1 MEERLSV
8 RIEADIKNFQQGMS
22 QVENNLKRAEQF
34 FSESSKSVFQLEN
47 AIASLSKEYQ
57 QGSISNNEY
66 RARIAHLNSALTTQ
80 RENLSVSSQ
89 EVKRLNAEMQRMNS
103 AGFNKSV
110 GIVQTLQNE
119 VKRLRDA
126 IRESTN
132 IREVARLNV
141 QLEDTQNKL
150 SRINNLGLSSSN
162 NRAGKS
168 FRQLSNDIR
177 GSNTVA
183 MEFNRIIQDAPF
195 GMMGIGNNVQ
205 QLAGNFSQLSKNAG
219 GTVPAI
225 KAAFSAMVTGPNLA
239 LLAISALTAGI
250 TAYNMGAFDFL
261 KSNESKKKS
270 LEDLQKE
277 LDEYRAT
284 LSTVQQQSIVGAQN
298 AQQELAT
305 LDALAAQAS
314 NTALSNE
321 QRTAAVEELQ
331 KKYPSYLG
339 NLTDEQI
346 KTGDVSEEMS
356 KLRTNLIET
365 AKAYAMIDK
374 VRENSIALLD
384 LEARALT
391 RAQEI
396 QERTNK
402 LQQLGQ
408 ESRDVRS
415 SGGIA
420 LSGQALESIELSRTR
435 INDELNKLL
444 KEQASDAAD
453 ILRIN
458 QENLSLQERTNQAL
472 ANGGNLVK
480 ETASNLSKAA
490 KEFKP
495 IDANQ
500 LFSIDFDE
508 LQKSIES
515 GYKRISET
523 LSKDGNIVNVP
534 VKLDFT
540 PETLGADA
548 QEQNDAIVEQW
559 KERME
564 VIKQLGGQLQ
574 NTLAG
579 AFEQSLT
586 SGDDFF
592 KSFAEGFKK
601 MLAQM
606 AAQLAASAVIKFL
619 GFIVGGPAGG
629 ALSAGGGG
637 SMLGSLFGGAA
648 MRIGQTPAIGS
659 PTGGSSSAGYRV
671 DVNVHGVLRGNDIH
685 VAQQR
690 NNREFGRYY

>member
-1 MEERLSV
+1 MLNITYGGLNIHKLRHGRFSYLIDDKTMEERLQV
-8 RIEADIKNFQQGMS
+8 RIEADIKNFQSGIS
-22 QVENNLKRAEQF
+22 QVENNLKRAEGIFQ
-34 FSESSKSVFQLEN
+34 SSSRSAFQLEN
-47 AIASLSKEYQ
+47 AIAQLSREFKEGAVSRNQYNAQ
-57 QGSISNNEY
+57 
-66 RARIAHLNSALTTQ
+66 
-80 RENLSVSSQ
+80 LSH
-89 EVKRLNAEMQRMNS
+89 LNAELTKQRANVS
-103 AGFNKSV
+103 AS
-110 GIVQTLQNE
+110 
-119 VKRLRDA
+119 A
-126 IRESTN
+126 REMD
-132 IREVARLNV
+132 RLN
-141 QLEDTQNKL
+141 KL
-150 SRINNLGLSSSN
+150 MSAQQMQKVATANT
-162 NRAGKS
+162 AAAKS
-168 FRQLSNDIR
+168 FQGLATNVR

-219 GTVPAI
+219 GTVPAL

-250 TAYNMGAFDFL
+250 TAYNMGAFDFISAN
-261 KSNESKKKS
+261 KEKKKS

-305 LDALAAQAS
+305 LDALAAQAR

-356 KLRTNLIET
+356 RLRTNLIET

-396 QERTNK
+396 QQKVASIPDIRATERPR
-402 LQQLGQ
+402 
-408 ESRDVRS
+408 EV
-415 SGGIA
+415 A
-420 LSGQALESIELSRTR
+420 LAAAQGREPVFLKERAVLDDI
-435 INDELNKLL
+435 NKLL
-444 KEQASDAAD
+444 EEQAADAEQ
-453 ILRIN
+453 INKLN

-490 KEFKP
+490 NEFKP

-515 GYKRISET
+515 GYKRISEN
-523 LSKDGNIVNVP
+523 LSKDGNIVNIP

-548 QEQNDAIVEQW
+548 QAQNDAIVEQW
-559 KERME
+559 KERMKT
-564 VIKQLGGQLQ
+564 IAQFGGQLQ

-579 AFEQSLT
+579 AFEQSML
-586 SGDDFF
+586 SGEDFF
-592 KSFAEGFKK
+592 KSFADGFKK

-629 ALSAGGGG
+629 ALAAGGGG

-685 VAQQR
+685 VANQR

>member
-1 MEERLSV
+1 MEERLQV

-22 QVENNLKRAEQF
+22 QVETNLKRAEGIFQ
-34 FSESSKSVFQLEN
+34 SSSRSAFQLEN
-47 AIASLSKEYQ
+47 AIAQLSREFKEGAVSRNQYNAQ
-57 QGSISNNEY
+57 
-66 RARIAHLNSALTTQ
+66 
-80 RENLSVSSQ
+80 LSH
-89 EVKRLNAEMQRMNS
+89 LNAELTKQRANVS
-103 AGFNKSV
+103 AS
-110 GIVQTLQNE
+110 
-119 VKRLRDA
+119 A
-126 IRESTN
+126 REMD
-132 IREVARLNV
+132 RLN
-141 QLEDTQNKL
+141 KL
-150 SRINNLGLSSSN
+150 MSAQQIQKVATANT
-162 NRAGKS
+162 AAAKS
-168 FRQLSNDIR
+168 FQGLATNVR

-219 GTVPAI
+219 GTVPAL

-250 TAYNMGAFDFL
+250 TAYNMGAFDFISAN
-261 KSNESKKKS
+261 KEKKKS

-305 LDALAAQAS
+305 LDALASQAR

-374 VRENSIALLD
+374 VRENSISLLD
-384 LEARALT
+384 LETRALT

-396 QERTNK
+396 QQKVASIPDIRATERPR
-402 LQQLGQ
+402 
-408 ESRDVRS
+408 EV
-415 SGGIA
+415 A
-420 LSGQALESIELSRTR
+420 LAAAQGREPVFLKERAVLDDI
-435 INDELNKLL
+435 NKLL
-444 KEQASDAAD
+444 EEQAADAEQ
-453 ILRIN
+453 INKLN

-500 LFSIDFDE
+500 LFSIDLDD

-548 QEQNDAIVEQW
+548 QAQNDAIVEQW
-559 KERME
+559 KERMK
-564 VIKQLGGQLQ
+564 VIESLGGQLQ

-579 AFEQSLT
+579 AFEQSML
-586 SGDDFF
+586 SGEDFF
-592 KSFAEGFKK
+592 KSFADGFKK

-629 ALSAGGGG
+629 ALAAGGGG

-659 PTGGSSSAGYRV
+659 PVGGSSSAGYRV

-685 VAQQR
+685 VANQR

>member
-22 QVENNLKRAEQF
+22 QVENNLKRAEGIFQ
-34 FSESSKSVFQLEN
+34 SSSRSAFQLEN
-47 AIASLSKEYQ
+47 AIAQLSREFKEGAVSRNQYNAQ
-57 QGSISNNEY
+57 
-66 RARIAHLNSALTTQ
+66 
-80 RENLSVSSQ
+80 LSH
-89 EVKRLNAEMQRMNS
+89 LNAELTKQRANVS
-103 AGFNKSV
+103 AS
-110 GIVQTLQNE
+110 
-119 VKRLRDA
+119 A
-126 IRESTN
+126 REMD
-132 IREVARLNV
+132 RLN
-141 QLEDTQNKL
+141 KL
-150 SRINNLGLSSSN
+150 MSAQQMQKVATANT
-162 NRAGKS
+162 AAAKS
-168 FRQLSNDIR
+168 FQGLATNVR

-195 GMMGIGNNVQ
+195 GMMGIGNNIQ
-205 QLAGNFSQLSKNAG
+205 QLSANFSNLSKNAG
-219 GTVPAI
+219 GTVPAL

-250 TAYNMGAFDFL
+250 TAYNMGAFDFISAN
-261 KSNESKKKS
+261 KEKKKS

-305 LDALAAQAS
+305 LDALAAQAR

-346 KTGDVSEEMS
+346 KTGDVSDEMS

-384 LEARALT
+384 LESRAMA

-396 QERTNK
+396 QQKVASIPDIRATERPR
-402 LQQLGQ
+402 
-408 ESRDVRS
+408 EV
-415 SGGIA
+415 A
-420 LSGQALESIELSRTR
+420 LAAAQGREPVFLKERAVLDDI
-435 INDELNKLL
+435 NKLL
-444 KEQASDAAD
+444 EEQAADAEQ
-453 ILRIN
+453 INKLN

-480 ETASNLSKAA
+480 ETANNLSKAA

-548 QEQNDAIVEQW
+548 QAQNDAIVEQW
-559 KERME
+559 KDRMKTIE
-564 VIKQLGGQLQ
+564 QFGGQLQ

-579 AFEQSLT
+579 AFDQSML
-586 SGDDFF
+586 SGEDFF
-592 KSFAEGFKK
+592 KSFADGFKK

-619 GFIVGGPAGG
+619 GFVVGGPAGG
-629 ALSAGGGG
+629 ALAAGGGG

-685 VAQQR
+685 VANQR

>member
-22 QVENNLKRAEQF
+22 QVENNLKRAEGIFQ
-34 FSESSKSVFQLEN
+34 SSSRSAFQLEN
-47 AIASLSKEYQ
+47 AIAQLSREFKEGAVSRNQYNAQ
-57 QGSISNNEY
+57 L
-66 RARIAHLNSALTTQ
+66 AHLNAELTKQRTNVSASA
-80 RENLSVSSQ
+80 REMD
-89 EVKRLNAEMQRMNS
+89 RLNKLMS
-103 AGFNKSV
+103 AQQIK
-110 GIVQTLQNE
+110 
-119 VKRLRDA
+119 K
-126 IRESTN
+126 
-132 IREVARLNV
+132 VATAN
-141 QLEDTQNKL
+141 TAA
-150 SRINNLGLSSSN
+150 S
-162 NRAGKS
+162 KS
-168 FRQLSNDIR
+168 FQGLATNVR

-183 MEFNRIIQDAPF
+183 LEFNRIIQDAPF
-195 GMMGIGNNVQ
+195 GMMGVGNNIQ
-205 QLAGNFSQLSKNAG
+205 QLAANFSNLSKNAG
-219 GTVPAI
+219 GTVPAL
-225 KAAFSAMVTGPNLA
+225 KAAFSSMVTGPNLA

-250 TAYNMGAFDFL
+250 TAYNMGAFDFISAN
-261 KSNESKKKS
+261 KEKKKS

-305 LDALAAQAS
+305 LDALAAQAR

-321 QRTAAVEELQ
+321 QRNDAVEELQ

-356 KLRTNLIET
+356 KLRKNLIET

-396 QERTNK
+396 QAELAMIPEARGRDETRRDALGGRGGAAMAVLSEEQRIRQNINSLLEEQAADAEQINK
-402 LQQLGQ
+402 L
-408 ESRDVRS
+408 
-415 SGGIA
+415 
-420 LSGQALESIELSRTR
+420 
-435 INDELNKLL
+435 
-444 KEQASDAAD
+444 
-453 ILRIN
+453 N

-540 PETLGADA
+540 TETLSTEA
-548 QEQNDAIVEQW
+548 QKELDEMVERQKQKEQEL
-559 KERME
+559 
-564 VIKQLGGQLQ
+564 KQTWESLGGQLQ

-579 AFEQSLT
+579 AFEQSMLT
-586 SGDDFF
+586 GDDFF

-637 SMLGSLFGGAA
+637 SMLGSLFCGAA

-659 PTGGSSSAGYRV
+659 PTGGSSTAGYRV
-671 DVNVHGVLRGNDIH
+671 DVNVRGLLRGNDIH
-685 VAQQR
+685 VANKR
-690 NNREFGRYY
+690 NNRDFDRYY

>member
-1 MEERLSV
+1 MDERLQV
-8 RIEADIKNFQQGMS
+8 RIEADIKNFQAGMN
-22 QVENNLKRAEQF
+22 QVETNLKRAEGIFQ
-34 FSESSKSVFQLEN
+34 SSSRSAFQLEN
-47 AIASLSKEYQ
+47 AIAQLSKEFQ
-57 QGSISNNEY
+57 SGAISRNQYN
-66 RARIAHLNSALTTQ
+66 AQLAHLNAELTKQRSNVSASA
-80 RENLSVSSQ
+80 REID
-89 EVKRLNAEMQRMNS
+89 RLNKLMSAQQIQRVATANNQ
-103 AGFNKSV
+103 AAKSF
-110 GIVQTLQNE
+110 QTL
-119 VKRLRDA
+119 
-126 IRESTN
+126 STN
-132 IREVARLNV
+132 V
-141 QLEDTQNKL
+141 
-150 SRINNLGLSSSN
+150 
-162 NRAGKS
+162 
-168 FRQLSNDIR
+168 R

-195 GMMGIGNNVQ
+195 GMMGIGNNIQ
-205 QLAGNFSQLSKNAG
+205 QLSANFSNLSKNAG
-219 GTVPAI
+219 GTVPAL

-261 KSNESKKKS
+261 KANESKKKS

-305 LDALAAQAS
+305 LDALAAQAQ
-314 NTALSNE
+314 NTALSNK
-321 QRTAAVEELQ
+321 QRNDAVEELQ
-331 KKYPSYLG
+331 RKYPSYLG
-339 NLTDEQI
+339 NLSDEQI
-346 KTGDVSEEMS
+346 KTGDVSEEME
-356 KLRTNLIET
+356 KLRTNLIDT

-396 QERTNK
+396 QAQLAKIPEAQGRDEIRRDALAGRGGSAMAVLSEEERIRQN
-402 LQQLGQ
+402 
-408 ESRDVRS
+408 
-415 SGGIA
+415 I
-420 LSGQALESIELSRTR
+420 
-435 INDELNKLL
+435 NKLL
-444 KEQASDAAD
+444 EEQALDAEQ
-453 ILRIN
+453 INKLN

-472 ANGGNLVK
+472 ANGGNLVNNI
-480 ETASNLSKAA
+480 TNGLGNLST
-490 KEFKP
+490 EFKA

-500 LFSIDFDE
+500 LFSIDYSE
-508 LQKSIES
+508 LQKQIET
-515 GYKRISET
+515 GYKTISDN

-540 PETLGADA
+540 PETLSADA
-548 QEQNDAIVEQW
+548 QAQNDAIVEQW
-559 KERME
+559 KERMKTIE
-564 VIKQLGGQLQ
+564 QFGGQLQ

-579 AFEQSLT
+579 AFEQSML

-629 ALSAGGGG
+629 ALAKGGGG

-648 MRIGQTPAIGS
+648 MRIGQTPAIGV

-685 VAQQR
+685 VANQR
-690 NNREFGRYY
+690 NNRDFNRYY

>member
-1 MEERLSV
+1 MEERLQV

-22 QVENNLKRAEQF
+22 QVENNLKRAEGIFQ
-34 FSESSKSVFQLEN
+34 SSSRSAFQLEN
-47 AIASLSKEYQ
+47 AIAQLSREFKEGAVSRNQYNAQ
-57 QGSISNNEY
+57 
-66 RARIAHLNSALTTQ
+66 
-80 RENLSVSSQ
+80 LSH
-89 EVKRLNAEMQRMNS
+89 LNAELTKQRANVS
-103 AGFNKSV
+103 AS
-110 GIVQTLQNE
+110 
-119 VKRLRDA
+119 A
-126 IRESTN
+126 REMD
-132 IREVARLNV
+132 RLN
-141 QLEDTQNKL
+141 KL
-150 SRINNLGLSSSN
+150 MSAQQMQKVATANT
-162 NRAGKS
+162 AAAKS
-168 FRQLSNDIR
+168 FQGLATNVR

-195 GMMGIGNNVQ
+195 GMMGIGNNIQ

-225 KAAFSAMVTGPNLA
+225 KAVFSAMVTGPNLA

-250 TAYNMGAFDFL
+250 TAYNMGAFDFISAN
-261 KSNESKKKS
+261 KEKKKS

-305 LDALAAQAS
+305 LDALAAQAR

-384 LEARALT
+384 LEARALN
-391 RAQEI
+391 RAMELQDLQQRI
-396 QERTNK
+396 SSQRTNTAAVSGAK
-402 LQQLGQ
+402 LQGQ
-408 ESRDVRS
+408 TTAVDR
-415 SGGIA
+415 
-420 LSGQALESIELSRTR
+420 EL
-435 INDELNKLL
+435 INLIDQQNKLL
-444 KEQASDAAD
+444 EEQTQDAIA
-453 ILRIN
+453 IQRLN

-472 ANGGNLVK
+472 QSGGNLVK
-480 ETASNLSKAA
+480 DTADKVSGVGKAL
-490 KEFKP
+490 KEIES
-495 IDANQ
+495 IDVSS
-500 LFSIDFDE
+500 LFSIDTAE
-508 LQKSIES
+508 LQKNIES
-515 GYKRISET
+515 SYKTISEQ
-523 LSKDGNIVNVP
+523 LKNSGNIVNVP

-564 VIKQLGGQLQ
+564 VIQQLGGQLQ

-586 SGDDFF
+586 SGDNFF
-592 KSFAEGFKK
+592 KSFADGFKK

-659 PTGGSSSAGYRV
+659 PTGGSSSSGYRV

>member
-22 QVENNLKRAEQF
+22 QVENNLKRAEGIFQ
-34 FSESSKSVFQLEN
+34 SSSRSAFQLEN
-47 AIASLSKEYQ
+47 AIAQLSREFKEGAVSRNQYNAQ
-57 QGSISNNEY
+57 L
-66 RARIAHLNSALTTQ
+66 AHLNSELTKQ
-80 RENLSVSSQ
+80 RTNVSASAR
-89 EVKRLNAEMQRMNS
+89 EIDRLNKLMS
-103 AGFNKSV
+103 AQQIQK
-110 GIVQTLQNE
+110 
-119 VKRLRDA
+119 
-126 IRESTN
+126 
-132 IREVARLNV
+132 VATAN
-141 QLEDTQNKL
+141 TQA
-150 SRINNLGLSSSN
+150 S
-162 NRAGKS
+162 KS
-168 FRQLSNDIR
+168 FQGLATNVR

-195 GMMGIGNNVQ
+195 GMMGIGNNIQ
-205 QLAGNFSQLSKNAG
+205 QLSANFSNLSKNAG

-250 TAYNMGAFDFL
+250 TAYNMGAFDFISAN
-261 KSNESKKKS
+261 KEKKKS

-305 LDALAAQAS
+305 LDALAAQAR

-321 QRTAAVEELQ
+321 QRNDAVEELQ

-396 QERTNK
+396 QQKVASIPDIRATERPR
-402 LQQLGQ
+402 
-408 ESRDVRS
+408 EV
-415 SGGIA
+415 A
-420 LSGQALESIELSRTR
+420 LAAAQGREPVFLKERAVLDDI
-435 INDELNKLL
+435 NKLL
-444 KEQASDAAD
+444 EEQAADAEQ
-453 ILRIN
+453 INKLN

-480 ETASNLSKAA
+480 ETASNLSKAS

-495 IDANQ
+495 INANQ

-540 PETLGADA
+540 PETLGTDA
-548 QEQNDAIVEQW
+548 QAQNDAIVEQW
-559 KERME
+559 KERMKTIE
-564 VIKQLGGQLQ
+564 QFGGQLQ

-579 AFEQSLT
+579 AFEQSMLT
-586 SGDDFF
+586 GDDFF

-629 ALSAGGGG
+629 ALAAGGGG

-659 PTGGSSSAGYRV
+659 PTGGSSTAGYRV

-685 VAQQR
+685 VANQR
-690 NNREFGRYY
+690 NNRDFNRYY

>member
-1 MEERLSV
+1 MEERLQV
-8 RIEADIKNFQQGMS
+8 RIEADIKNFQSGMS
-22 QVENNLKRAEQF
+22 QVENNLKRAEGIFQ
-34 FSESSKSVFQLEN
+34 SSSRSAFQLEN
-47 AIASLSKEYQ
+47 AIAQLSREFKEGAVSRNQYNAQ
-57 QGSISNNEY
+57 
-66 RARIAHLNSALTTQ
+66 
-80 RENLSVSSQ
+80 LSH
-89 EVKRLNAEMQRMNS
+89 LNAELTKQRTNVS
-103 AGFNKSV
+103 ASARVMG
-110 GIVQTLQNE
+110 
-119 VKRLRDA
+119 
-126 IRESTN
+126 
-132 IREVARLNV
+132 RLN
-141 QLEDTQNKL
+141 KL
-150 SRINNLGLSSSN
+150 MSAHQMQKVATANT
-162 NRAGKS
+162 AAAKS
-168 FRQLSNDIR
+168 FQGLATNVR
-177 GSNTVA
+177 GSNNVA
-183 MEFNRIIQDAPF
+183 LEFNRIIQDAPF
-195 GMMGIGNNVQ
+195 GMMGVGNNIQ
-205 QLAGNFSQLSKNAG
+205 QLAGNFSNLSKNAG
-219 GTVPAI
+219 GAVPAI

-261 KSNESKKKS
+261 KANESKKKS

-284 LSTVQQQSIVGAQN
+284 LSTVQQQSIVGSQN

-305 LDALAAQAS
+305 LDALAAQAR

-384 LEARALT
+384 LEARALN
-391 RAQEI
+391 RAMEI
-396 QERTNK
+396 QQQLAKIPEAQGRDETRRDALAGRGGAAMAVLSEEQRIRQNINRLLEEQAADAEQINK
-402 LQQLGQ
+402 L
-408 ESRDVRS
+408 
-415 SGGIA
+415 
-420 LSGQALESIELSRTR
+420 
-435 INDELNKLL
+435 
-444 KEQASDAAD
+444 
-453 ILRIN
+453 N

-480 ETASNLSKAA
+480 DTADKVAKAA

-500 LFSIDFDE
+500 LFNIDFYE

-548 QEQNDAIVEQW
+548 QAQNDAIVEQW
-559 KERME
+559 RARME
-564 VIKQLGGQLQ
+564 AIQGFGNQIER
-574 NTLAG
+574 TLSRS
-579 AFEQSLT
+579 FEQSIM
-586 SGDDFF
+586 SGDNFF
-592 KSFAEGFKK
+592 EAVQQGFKR
-601 MLAQM
+601 MLAKL
-606 AAQLAASAVIKFL
+606 AAQLAASAVIKVL
-619 GFIVGGPAGG
+619 GMIVGGPAGG
-629 ALSAGGGG
+629 ALAGGAGMG
-637 SMLGSLFGGAA
+637 LGALFGGAA

-659 PTGGSSSAGYRV
+659 PTGGSSSAGYRL

>member
-22 QVENNLKRAEQF
+22 QVENNLKRAEGIFQ
-34 FSESSKSVFQLEN
+34 SSSRSAFQLEN
-47 AIASLSKEYQ
+47 AIAQLSREFKEGAVSRNQYNAQ
-57 QGSISNNEY
+57 L
-66 RARIAHLNSALTTQ
+66 AHLNSELTKQ
-80 RENLSVSSQ
+80 RSNVSASAR
-89 EVKRLNAEMQRMNS
+89 EIDRLNKLMS
-103 AGFNKSV
+103 AQQIQK
-110 GIVQTLQNE
+110 
-119 VKRLRDA
+119 
-126 IRESTN
+126 
-132 IREVARLNV
+132 VA
-141 QLEDTQNKL
+141 TA
-150 SRINNLGLSSSN
+150 NNQAS
-162 NRAGKS
+162 KS
-168 FRQLSNDIR
+168 FQGLATNVR

-195 GMMGIGNNVQ
+195 GMMGVGNNIQ
-205 QLAGNFSQLSKNAG
+205 QLSANFSNLSKNAG

-250 TAYNMGAFDFL
+250 TAYNMGAFDFISAN
-261 KSNESKKKS
+261 KEKKKS

-284 LSTVQQQSIVGAQN
+284 LSTVQQQSIVGDQN

-305 LDALAAQAS
+305 LDALAAQAR

-396 QERTNK
+396 QAELARIPEARGRDDTRRDALAGRGGAAMAVLSEEQRIRQNINSLLEEQAADAEQINK
-402 LQQLGQ
+402 L
-408 ESRDVRS
+408 
-415 SGGIA
+415 
-420 LSGQALESIELSRTR
+420 
-435 INDELNKLL
+435 
-444 KEQASDAAD
+444 
-453 ILRIN
+453 N

-472 ANGGNLVK
+472 ANGGNLVNNIANGLGKVVDHAGDLNFK
-480 ETASNLSKAA
+480 ELANIQESFALDEGKLEKDFANLIKNFQEKIA
-490 KEFKP
+490 KDDTSF
-495 IDANQ
+495 
-500 LFSIDFDE
+500 
-508 LQKSIES
+508 
-515 GYKRISET
+515 
-523 LSKDGNIVNVP
+523 VNVP

-540 PETLGADA
+540 PETLSSDA

-559 KERME
+559 KERMKTIE
-564 VIKQLGGQLQ
+564 QFGGQLQ

-579 AFEQSLT
+579 AFEQSMLT
-586 SGDDFF
+586 GDDFF

-629 ALSAGGGG
+629 ALAAGGGG

-648 MRIGQTPAIGS
+648 MRIGHTPSIGS

-685 VAQQR
+685 VANQR